1 MGAHKL
7 DIEFEDDDELKAEAA
22 ETAKKKAAEA
32 KHAEDMGELEFD
44 VDDDDDDPAP
54 AAAEEST
61 PAPVAAKKAAPQAAP
76 QAAAKTQQQQQAPAA
91 VKAQQQ
97 STAQSAPIQN
107 QGQTPNPYMHAS
119 PGAANYNLGDE
130 LRGAIGD
137 NRILEIELQAKVEIA
152 VTHRLTTIIA
162 ESAQD
167 NKVLENKVNKILAQV
182 AAKVPALKKELT
194 MIKRLLAEH
203 AAVDKEKYHA
213 DAASAEARARAAA
226 VKKKAS

>member
-32 KHAEDMGELEFD
+32 KHAADMGELEFD
-44 VDDDDDDPAP
+44 VDDNDEDDPAP
-54 AAAEEST
+54 AEQST
-61 PAPVAAKKAAPQAAP
+61 PAPAAANPAKATPQAA
-76 QAAAKTQQQQQAPAA
+76 QAKPQQQQQ
-91 VKAQQQ
+91 QQQ
-97 STAQSAPIQN
+97 PRQQAPAQSAPA
-107 QGQTPNPYMHAS
+107 QGQRQATNVSTGAFMQPS

-137 NRILEIELQAKVEIA
+137 NRILEIELQAKIEIA

-162 ESAQD
+162 ENAQD

-194 MIKRLLAEH
+194 MIKRMLAEH
-203 AAVDKEKYHA
+203 AAVDKEKFQA

-226 VKKKAS
+226 AKKKAS